1 MSSTIAWS
9 GGSRSLIIQPDVRG
23 GALTA
28 RSINDSWWVGSNR
41 CNTIYCPGFCRLA
54 IFGRA
59 VRHMRIRAL
68 RRWLFLQWRIYRSQ
82 VRFCIRV
89 TVAAISALLIAQMFA
104 LPLHGLWVVLTAT
117 VVTQLSVG
125 GSVQASAEYVIGTL
139 GGAVYAGL
147 IGFLLPQ
154 TTVAAQ
160 VGVLAVTIA
169 PLAFVAALNPNF
181 RVAPFSAVLVLL
193 ISGQLGEGPI
203 GSALTRLFEVTLG
216 GAVAVIVSLLVL
228 PVRADRLAREA
239 AARVLN
245 EMAKDLP
252 AILARE
258 VHDAGSAELQE
269 MQDCIGRLV
278 AELQSV
284 VEEIGRERPI
294 ILSSGPDPGPLSR
307 TLLRL
312 RHDIVMLGRAG
323 TEPLAAELRN
333 QLTPVLDR
341 IGQAAS
347 QYFRGCALALSH
359 RRVLPP
365 RVEPLQAELVACA
378 TEFAAVRQREQ
389 MHLSPGQLE
398 RLFVLGFALEQL
410 QSNIIDLARCVREW
424 TVSPRRIA
432 AEVRTDDAPNTK
444 E

>member
-1 MSSTIAWS
+1 M
-9 GGSRSLIIQPDVRG
+9 L
-23 GALTA
+23 
-28 RSINDSWWVGSNR
+28 SWFWW
-41 CNTIYCPGFCRLA
+41 IA
-54 IFGRA
+54 IFGRP
-59 VRHMRIRAL
+59 VRHMHITAL
-68 RRWLFLQWRIYRSQ
+68 RRWLFLQSRIYRSQ
-82 VRFCIRV
+82 LRFCIRV
-89 TVAAISALLIAQMFA
+89 TVAAISALLIAQLFA

-125 GSVQASAEYVIGTL
+125 GSVQASVEYVIGTL

-169 PLAFVAALNPNF
+169 PLAFLAALNPNF

-252 AILARE
+252 AILAGEFRGA
-258 VHDAGSAELQE
+258 DRTELRE
-269 MQDCIGRLV
+269 MQDRIGRLV
-278 AELQSV
+278 ALLLGI

-294 ILSSGPDPGPLSR
+294 TFSSGPDPGPLSR

-323 TEPLAAELRN
+323 AEPLPAELRN
-333 QLTPVLDR
+333 ELTPILDR

-347 QYFRGCALALSH
+347 QYFRGRALALSH
-359 RRVLPP
+359 RRVPPP

-378 TEFAAVRQREQ
+378 TEFAAVRQHEQ
-389 MHLSPGQLE
+389 THLSAGQLE

-424 TVSPRRIA
+424 TVSRRRVA
-432 AEVRTDDAPNTK
+432 AEVRTGDAPNAK

>member
-1 MSSTIAWS
+1 M
-9 GGSRSLIIQPDVRG
+9 
-23 GALTA
+23 
-28 RSINDSWWVGSNR
+28 
-41 CNTIYCPGFCRLA
+41 
-54 IFGRA
+54 
-59 VRHMRIRAL
+59 HIRAL
-68 RRWLFLQWRIYRSQ
+68 RRWLFQQWRIYRSQ
-82 VRFCIRV
+82 LRFCIRV
-89 TVAAISALLIAQMFA
+89 TVAAISALLIAQLFA

-147 IGFLLPQ
+147 LGFLIPDTML
-154 TTVAAQ
+154 AAQ

-169 PLAFVAALNPNF
+169 PLAFLAALNPNF

-193 ISGQLGEGPI
+193 IAGQLGEGPI
-203 GSALTRLFEVTLG
+203 GSALTRLFEVVLG

-252 AILARE
+252 AILA
-258 VHDAGSAELQE
+258 GELRGADRPELRE
-269 MQDCIGRLV
+269 MQDRIGRLV
-278 AELQSV
+278 ALLQGV
-284 VEEIGRERPI
+284 VEEFGRERPI
-294 ILSSGPDPGPLSR
+294 TFSSAPDPGPLSR

-323 TEPLAAELRN
+323 AEPLPVQLRDE
-333 QLTPVLDR
+333 LTPILDR

-347 QYFRGCALALSH
+347 QYFRSCALALSH
-359 RRVLPP
+359 RRVPPP
-365 RVEPLQAELVACA
+365 RVEPLQADLAACA

-389 MHLSPGQLE
+389 TRLSAGQLE

-410 QSNIIDLARCVREW
+410 QSNIMDLARCIREW
-424 TVSPRRIA
+424 AASPRRAA
-432 AEVRTDDAPNTK
+432 AEVRNS
-444 E
+444 

>member
-1 MSSTIAWS
+1 M
-9 GGSRSLIIQPDVRG
+9 
-23 GALTA
+23 
-28 RSINDSWWVGSNR
+28 
-41 CNTIYCPGFCRLA
+41 
-54 IFGRA
+54 
-59 VRHMRIRAL
+59 HIRAL

-125 GSVQASAEYVIGTL
+125 GSVQASVEYVIGTL

-147 IGFLLPQ
+147 LGFLLPH

-160 VGVLAVTIA
+160 VAVLAVTIA
-169 PLAFVAALNPNF
+169 PLAFMAALNPNF

-203 GSALTRLFEVTLG
+203 GSALTRLFEVALG
-216 GAVAVIVSLLVL
+216 GAVAVLVSLLVL
-228 PVRADRLAREA
+228 PVRADRLARDA

-245 EMAKDLP
+245 EMAKGLP
-252 AILARE
+252 AILAGQFQGADR
-258 VHDAGSAELQE
+258 SELQQ
-269 MQDCIGRLV
+269 MQDRIGRLV
-278 AELQSV
+278 ALLQGV

-294 ILSSGPDPGPLSR
+294 TFSSAPDPGPLSR

-323 TEPLAAELRN
+323 AEPLPAQLRAPI
-333 QLTPVLDR
+333 TPVLDR
-341 IGQAAS
+341 VGQATS

-359 RRVLPP
+359 RRVPPP

-378 TEFAAVRQREQ
+378 TQFAAVRQREQ
-389 MHLSPGQLE
+389 ARLSAGQLE

-424 TVSPRRIA
+424 TVSPRHVA
-432 AEVRTDDAPNTK
+432 AEARTGEAPNAK